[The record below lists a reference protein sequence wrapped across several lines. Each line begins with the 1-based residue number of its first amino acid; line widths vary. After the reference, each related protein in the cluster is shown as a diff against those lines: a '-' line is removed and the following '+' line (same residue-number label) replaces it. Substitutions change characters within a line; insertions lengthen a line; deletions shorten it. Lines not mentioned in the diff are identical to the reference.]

1 MRVIMALH
9 ATLSPML
16 IVLPPSETK
25 APGGSG
31 PALDLAKLSFPSLNP
46 IRADLIRELTS
57 LSVDDTMAT
66 LKLSEKLRSEAEAN
80 HVLQSS
86 ATMPAI
92 HRYTGVLYDALDAA
106 TLQDHSSIAIAS
118 ALFGLVRAKDPIPH
132 YRLSGS
138 SKLDGRTMKSWW
150 KSSIADA
157 LADEEFVLDLRSGT
171 YQQLGKVAATT
182 VRVEK
187 DGKVVSH
194 FNKHYKGQLARII
207 SQESCSSTQ
216 DVVDA
221 ARAAGMDAQAES
233 DVITLRV

>member
-1 MRVIMALH
+1 
-9 ATLSPML
+9 ML